1 MMDQTLFQLPSPIQK
16 VDFDFG
22 CTCFVKRDDMIHAE
36 ISGNKYRKL
45 KYLMHEVVQH
55 NLQGVLTYGGAFS
68 NHIYATA
75 AFAAQV
81 GLSSVGVIRGEDDPS
96 NPTLQFARS
105 KGMKLH
111 FVSRMDYK
119 LKSESNLI
127 RLIQTNYPH
136 YLIIAEGGDHPVAI
150 KGVEETI
157 DEIQTQGLIAPDYLI
172 VAAGTGTTAVGL
184 LKRMK
189 HYQWHTKLIMM
200 PAIQSNHLV
209 EKVCTEAGVDRERVY
224 CDDTFSLG
232 GYAKTTK
239 GLIDFI
245 TQFYKTTG
253 IPTDPIYTGKSV
265 YGLHTL
271 AQKGYFKSDDT
282 ILWLHSGGLQGIAAY
297 NYMQNKQKTKI
308 NLLNIN

>member
-1 MMDQTLFQLPSPIQK
+1 MNQSIYQVPSPIQR
-16 VDFDFG
+16 VDFEFG
-22 CTCFVKRDDMIHAE
+22 CTCYVKRDDLIHAE
-36 ISGNKYRKL
+36 VSGNKYRKL
-45 KYLMHEVVQH
+45 KHLMQEAILHAKP
-55 NLQGVLTYGGAFS
+55 GVITYGGAFS

-81 GLSSVGVIRGEDDPS
+81 GLASVGVIRGEDDPY

-127 RLIQTNYPH
+127 RLIHTNYPD
-136 YLIIAEGGDHPVAI
+136 YLIIAEGGDHPLAV
-150 KGVEETI
+150 KGVKETI
-157 DEIQTQGLIAPDYLI
+157 DEIQNQGFVAPDYLI

-184 LKRMK
+184 LQGMK

-200 PAIQSNHLV
+200 PAIKSNHLV
-209 EKVCTEAGVDRERVY
+209 EKVCTEARVDRERVY

-245 TQFYKTTG
+245 MHFYNTTG

-282 ILWLHSGGLQGIAAY
+282 LLWLHSGGLQGIAAY

-308 NLLNIN
+308 NLLNIS